1 MQAVRKRVRA
11 IALVWLL
18 CQAASVAAFIPEQCC
33 TSHLHDAAAKEATSP
48 TDEACHEA
56 EPPKPEPGDA
66 CPMDHGDGA
75 ACPMHSSKSSGAGC
89 EMRNSCE
96 GPGTHLL
103 TLFAY
108 LGAIERP
115 VAGIVV
121 LDSAPAHL
129 GTFAAPHLRTLA
141 PDSPP
146 PKA

>member
-1 MQAVRKRVRA
+1 MRA
-11 IALVWLL
+11 IALTWLV

-33 TSHLHDAAAKEATSP
+33 ASHLHEAAAKEATSA

-56 EPPKPEPGDA
+56 EPPKPKPGDA

-75 ACPMHSSKSSGAGC
+75 ACPMHSSKSSGTGC

-115 VAGIVV
+115 VSNIVV
-121 LDSAPAHL
+121 LDSTPAPPPAPAI
-129 GTFAAPHLRTLA
+129 PHFRSLT

>member
-18 CQAASVAAFIPEQCC
+18 CQAGSVAAFIPEQCC
-33 TSHLHDAAAKEATSP
+33 ASHLHEAAAKEATSA

-56 EPPKPEPGDA
+56 EPPKPKPGDA

-75 ACPMHSSKSSGAGC
+75 ACPMHSSKSSGGGC
-89 EMRNSCE
+89 EMRNACE

-115 VAGIVV
+115 VSATVI
-121 LDSAPAHL
+121 LDSTPAPPQAQ
-129 GTFAAPHLRTLA
+129 AVPHFRSLT